1 MRILDD
7 LDKRGV
13 HAYAPDWIGFG
24 YSEKPQPRYGFNY
37 TEQEF
42 HTVRMRCCIRVPSNQ
57 TRRPHLAAAYSC
69 SPAVKRCWG
78 RVRVWVRVGFTV
90 RVTRL

>member
-1 MRILDD
+1 MRVLDD

-42 HTVRMRCCIRVPSNQ
+42 HTVR
-57 TRRPHLAAAYSC
+57 THLC
-69 SPAVKRCWG
+69 TG
-78 RVRVWVRVGFTV
+78 T
-90 RVTRL
+90 TRLRRQQPHSSVTVY

>member
-1 MRILDD
+1 MDARRPPTVFLHGVPSSSWSFVRVLDA
-7 LDKRGV
+7 LDKKGV

-42 HTVRMRCCIRVPSNQ
+42 HTVRMRSGW
-57 TRRPHLAAAYSC
+57 
-69 SPAVKRCWG
+69 AV
-78 RVRVWVRVGFTV
+78 
-90 RVTRL
+90 